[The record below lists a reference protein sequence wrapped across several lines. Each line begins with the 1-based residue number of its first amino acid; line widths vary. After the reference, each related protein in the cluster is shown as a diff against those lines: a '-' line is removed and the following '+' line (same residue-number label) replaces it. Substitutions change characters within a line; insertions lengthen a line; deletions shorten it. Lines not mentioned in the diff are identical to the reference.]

1 MAGMRVA
8 LVWLTLAGLACARPV
23 FQQESLHAD
32 PVSTGMLEISA
43 ENALVRGCP
52 VLPGGH

>member
-1 MAGMRVA
+1 M
-8 LVWLTLAGLACARPV
+8 VWLTLAGLACARPV

-32 PVSTGMLEISA
+32 LVSTGTLVISA

-52 VLPGGH
+52 VPAGVH